1 MQQILPTEPY
11 AFKHIHKL
19 SKNVRSTDA
28 KTHTDQNKLFRP
40 GKTSLQSRDRTHD
53 FRVMLNYRRTEP
65 YMTYQSKKEQIPEY
79 V

>member
-1 MQQILPTEPY
+1 MQ
-11 AFKHIHKL
+11 KHIL
-19 SKNVRSTDA
+19 I
-28 KTHTDQNKLFRP
+28 KTNYSDQA
-40 GKTSLQSRDRTHD
+40 RDRTHD